1 MRFDKQARG
10 FTLIEMAIVLV
21 IIGIILAGVMKG
33 RDIVRGAQVKQFS
46 QQFAQKWQTVAQ
58 TYYDKTGNQL
68 NDGILNGAASGDPN
82 GFMDGSAGANA
93 ATIESVLDNVGIT
106 VCGMIKS
113 KITTDFNHTGLATV
127 ATCNT
132 GGTGGTATKN
142 LFATLVEGEF
152 AGTLTVMADLVSLTL
167 TMGSGNIQRRNC
179 VVLYNVPADVAIGL
193 DTAIDGMVDG
203 TNGSFVNLR
212 VRTAAQTTGN
222 TGAAYGVNAAVTP
235 AAWGATVPTTSGRGH
250 DVAIVLDF

>member
-1 MRFDKQARG
+1 MRFEKQARG

-33 RDIVRGAQVKQFS
+33 RDIVRGSQVKQFS

-58 TYYDKTGNQL
+58 TYYDKTGRQL
-68 NDGILNGAASGDPN
+68 NDGILNGAGAGDPN
-82 GFMDGSAGANA
+82 GFMDGEAGVNA
-93 ATIESVLDNVGIT
+93 DTIEDVLDSVGIT

-113 KITTDFNHTGLATV
+113 KITTDFTHTSQSTLAGCEE
-127 ATCNT
+127 AA
-132 GGTGGTATKN
+132 GTPTKN
-142 LFATLVEGEF
+142 LFVTLVEGEY

-179 VVLYNVPADVAIGL
+179 VVLYNVPTDVAIGL
-193 DTAIDGMVDG
+193 DTAIDGLADG

-212 VRTAAQTTGN
+212 QRTAAQTTGN
-222 TGAAYGVNAAVTP
+222 GGADYAVNAAVTP
-235 AAWGATVPTTSGRGH
+235 IQWGDATLARGE